1 MAAAF
6 VAPPSGGVIKYCR
19 SVPRLRL
26 CQGSVLLL
34 AWGCGGGGGGVECQ
48 RDGVSGGGGQE
59 TIRAGMGFNPCREL
73 GVMERRCLAE
83 EWTAG
88 RQRRLG
94 GPGTSDCSHLGPIS
108 ILFTSKPDIKWQP

>member
-34 AWGCGGGGGGVECQ
+34 AWGCGGGGGGGGVSTGRSERRWRPGDNQ
-48 RDGVSGGGGQE
+48 GRDGIQSVPGARSNGASLSG
-59 TIRAGMGFNPCREL
+59 
-73 GVMERRCLAE
+73 
-83 EWTAG
+83 
-88 RQRRLG
+88 
-94 GPGTSDCSHLGPIS
+94 
-108 ILFTSKPDIKWQP
+108 